1 MLFDKK
7 MYQVM
12 SSYFPCITRLSRAC
26 IPLVCR
32 VLIGSYEDLHK
43 GDPITQV
50 CNQKSETELRQGRVI
65 LHNSKYMQQRGI
77 YRNLMQRSKLL

>member
-1 MLFDKK
+1 MCSCVGCYLIKK
-7 MYQVM
+7 CIKSYLHTSLVSHVYQEH
-12 SSYFPCITRLSRAC
+12 AC

-65 LHNSKYMQQRGI
+65 LHNSKYMQ
-77 YRNLMQRSKLL
+77 